1 MLKTLAYVTDQE
13 WEVTYYGGVRE
24 GGPHKDGSIL
34 KTTHIQTNLCALIKD
49 GGS

>member
-13 WEVTYYGGVRE
+13 WEVTYYGVRE
-24 GGPHKDGSIL
+24 GGPHKDGLIL
-34 KTTHIQTNLCALIKD
+34 KTTYKQTNLCALIKD

>member
-34 KTTHIQTNLCALIKD
+34 KTTYKQTNLCALIKD